1 MLLGFGFKLLNVSH
15 VTVFKSCCIGARAT
29 ILFKQEPLKEQRS
42 RGTLKMSF
50 SRMLE
55 ELLPDRCPQC
65 PRRPQTEHMD
75 PRVPIQPCDRLLCS
89 DFFHWKRH
97 QNLELL
103 LLELLLGQSFVS
115 KH

>member
-1 MLLGFGFKLLNVSH
+1 MLRFLKVAVS
-15 VTVFKSCCIGARAT
+15 V
-29 ILFKQEPLKEQRS
+29 KQEPLKEQRS

-50 SRMLE
+50 SRMVE

-65 PRRPQTEHMD
+65 PRCPHTEHMD

-89 DFFHWKRH
+89 DFFHWKRR

-103 LLELLLGQSFVS
+103 LLELLLGQSFIS